1 MAWYV
6 GYGVVAESDER
17 YTPVEVA
24 VSNAG
29 WGRGRGKE
37 KRRDDCSSRAVGEL
51 SDLDM
56 TPGQRC
62 QQCRLARCCDG
73 DAHPSPLRQ
82 WSRSIEAGIC
92 GEDGSPPI
100 LTKLSAPTLHL
111 RRLNSNLRYLDT
123 PF

>member
-1 MAWYV
+1 MCEVDDLVDRAGRGRLRPQSPLKREDAGVAMAWYV

-56 TPGQRC
+56 APG
-62 QQCRLARCCDG
+62 
-73 DAHPSPLRQ
+73 
-82 WSRSIEAGIC
+82 
-92 GEDGSPPI
+92 
-100 LTKLSAPTLHL
+100 
-111 RRLNSNLRYLDT
+111 
-123 PF
+123 